1 MIRNIRSRT
10 FALVAAGL
18 ASGVFAGAL
27 VAQTAP
33 AGKTEITAAGKSWPH
48 EIKDPSSRT
57 MADLLKEILT
67 AATQRFPNAQAP
79 EKAVILQVIGA
90 ASDCLAYDGHG
101 DNSAAHN
108 PEYSTPP
115 VPPATEP
122 TIVPAH
128 NVARTKVISAHAAA
142 KAATPNWT
150 QCRDDL
156 THGH

>member
-18 ASGVFAGAL
+18 AFGVFAGAL

-48 EIKDPSSRT
+48 EIKDPASRT
-57 MADLLKEILT
+57 MGELLKEILT
-67 AATQRFPNAQAP
+67 TATQKFPAAAP
-79 EKAVILQVIGA
+79 AEKAVILQVIGA
-90 ASDCLAYDGHG
+90 AADCLAYDGYG
-101 DNSAAHN
+101 DNSSAHN

-122 TIVPAH
+122 TVVPAH
-128 NVARTKVISAHAAA
+128 NVARAKVVSAHAAA
-142 KAATPNWT
+142 KAATPNWA